1 MKKIIKL
8 SESDIYNL
16 VKRVI
21 SEQSTQQDLVK
32 DLQDDINKII
42 EIKQSTLFSNIK
54 LKWKSGNNNKNVIF
68 SVLFNGAD
76 TGKTLVMEPK
86 PKERNTWE
94 TNLKYIDFGNVP
106 ISHLLTP
113 VYNNNKYIQLFK
125 NYPNIKNQVDNAFAN
140 CLMFPVNDNKYF
152 TISGGISVVSKS
164 ESKNYYK
171 KDEEINF
178 GNKLT
183 TGNGSG
189 ATRFSV
195 IVGKPKGIK
204 GMLNRYI
211 FTFEVGNAQLIF
223 NEFNINDDSGGEPE
237 SKPINDIASITLNNK
252 GTEPFKFDKTDLTKE
267 SLQNIDEFVVK
278 IKDINKPYGIS
289 TYNKY
294 IDILKKNPITVLAYS
309 SIDEDSNAKAH
320 GAYLDCSRHGDGTRG
335 QYNLCLSQARADK
348 IAKILNEKLPEIG
361 NFVGKGM
368 GETNNFGPGWT
379 KEKPT
384 TNTETLPNRKF
395 EVKLPTVTLN
405 IPK

>member
-1 MKKIIKL
+1 MKKIIRL
-8 SESDIYNL
+8 TESDIYNL

-21 SEQSTQQDLVK
+21 SEQSTQQDLVR
-32 DLQDDINKII
+32 DLQNDINKII
-42 EIKQSTLFSNIK
+42 EEKQSTLFSQIT
-54 LKWKSGNNNKNVIF
+54 LKWESGNNNENVIF

-86 PKERNTWE
+86 PKANNTWE
-94 TNLKYIDFGNVP
+94 TKLKYIDFGNVP
-106 ISHLLTP
+106 ISHLLTT
-113 VYNNNKYIQLFK
+113 VYNNNKYIQLFN
-125 NYPNIKNQVDNAFAN
+125 NYPNIKQQVDKAFAN
-140 CLMFPVNDNKYF
+140 CFMSSVNPGGVF
-152 TISGGISVVSKS
+152 TIRGGFGVYSKR
-164 ESKNYYK
+164 EGRKAAYK
-171 KDEEINF
+171 KDEEIKF

-189 ATRFSV
+189 ANKFSV
-195 IVGKPKGIK
+195 IVGNKGLFK
-204 GMLNRYI
+204 QYI
-211 FTFEVGNAQLIF
+211 FTFEVSNSQLIF
-223 NEFNINDDSGGEPE
+223 DKFNINDDSGGEPE
-237 SKPINDIASITLNNK
+237 SKPINDIASITLNNQ
-252 GTEPFKFDKTDLTKE
+252 GSEPFKYDKTDLTKE
-267 SLQNIDEFVVK
+267 SIQQIDEFVVD
-278 IKDINKPYGIS
+278 IKEINKKYGIP

-294 IDILKKNPITVLAYS
+294 IDILKKNPINVLAYA
-309 SIDEDSNAKAH
+309 SIDGESNAIDH
-320 GAYLDCSRHGDGTRG
+320 GTYLDCRGYGNGTRG

-405 IPK
+405 NPK

>member
-54 LKWKSGNNNKNVIF
+54 LKWKSGNNNENVIF

-86 PKERNTWE
+86 VRNTWE

-237 SKPINDIASITLNNK
+237 SKPIDDIASITLNNE
-252 GTEPFKFDKTDLTKE
+252 GSEPFIYDKLDLTKE
-267 SLQNIDEFVVK
+267 SIKQINKFVEE
-278 IKDINKPYGIS
+278 IKDINKTYGIS

-294 IDILKKNPITVLAYS
+294 VDSLKKSPINVLAYA
-309 SIDEDSNAKAH
+309 SIDGESNAIDH
-320 GAYLDCSRHGDGTRG
+320 GTYLDCRGYGNGTRG

-348 IAKILNEKLPEIG
+348 IAKILNKALPEIG
-361 NFVGKGM
+361 NFVGIGK
-368 GETNNFGPGWT
+368 GETKNFGPGWT

-395 EVKLPTVTLN
+395 EVILPTVTLN

>member
-76 TGKTLVMEPK
+76 TRKTLVMEPK
-86 PKERNTWE
+86 VRNTWE

-237 SKPINDIASITLNNK
+237 SKPIDDIASITLNNE
-252 GTEPFKFDKTDLTKE
+252 GSEPFIYDKLDLTKE
-267 SLQNIDEFVVK
+267 SIKQINKFVEE
-278 IKDINKPYGIS
+278 IKDINKTYGIS

-294 IDILKKNPITVLAYS
+294 VDSLKKSPINVLAYA
-309 SIDEDSNAKAH
+309 SIDGESNAIDH
-320 GAYLDCSRHGDGTRG
+320 GTYLDCRGYGNGTRG

-348 IAKILNEKLPEIG
+348 IAKILNKALPEIG
-361 NFVGKGM
+361 NFVGIGK
-368 GETNNFGPGWT
+368 GETKNFGPGWT

>member
-86 PKERNTWE
+86 VRNTWE

-237 SKPINDIASITLNNK
+237 SKPIDDIASITLNNE
-252 GTEPFKFDKTDLTKE
+252 GSEPFIYDKLDLTKE
-267 SLQNIDEFVVK
+267 SIKQINKFVEE
-278 IKDINKPYGIS
+278 IKDINKTYGIS

-294 IDILKKNPITVLAYS
+294 VDSLKKSPINVLAYA
-309 SIDEDSNAKAH
+309 SIDGESNAIDH
-320 GAYLDCSRHGDGTRG
+320 GTYLDCRGYGNGTRG

-348 IAKILNEKLPEIG
+348 IAKILNKALPEIG
-361 NFVGKGM
+361 NFVGIGK
-368 GETNNFGPGWT
+368 GETKNFGPGWT

-395 EVKLPTVTLN
+395 EVILPTVTLN